1 MSQDMIIV
9 VDAAHLVQ
17 LIRDL
22 PGWQVYQIRPLDG
35 GKFNVHI
42 SKKMMQKLGPDR
54 VRATY
59 EAT

>member
-1 MSQDMIIV
+1 MSQDMIII
-9 VDAAHLVQ
+9 VDTMHLIQ

-22 PGWQVYQIRPLDG
+22 PGWQNYQIRPLDNDQ
-35 GKFNVHI
+35 FNVHI

-59 EAT
+59 EVK